1 MPEDREIETRLG
13 ISFSDVACETI
24 DLLILNLNM
33 FDYLSPLRSWV
44 VGTLT
49 SHASPLACSKARS
62 YFVFDLER
70 CRVKM
75 KLGGGGMTDFLWP
88 KMRTSLRFS

>member
-24 DLLILNLNM
+24 DLLILNNSM
-33 FDYLSPLRSWV
+33 FDNLSPLRFWV
-44 VGTLT
+44 VGTLV
-49 SHASPLACSKARS
+49 SHASTFACFKARS

-75 KLGGGGMTDFLWP
+75 KLGGGGMTDFFWP
-88 KMRTSLRFS
+88 KMRTSLMSS